1 MPQGYLSMIY
11 LGLFAPFLFHRI
23 MAKKLV
29 DWDQRFA
36 NEEERELAKKQNM
49 KSGIPLLVDNA

>member
-11 LGLFAPFLFHRI
+11 LGLFAPFLFHRV

-36 NEEERELAKKQNM
+36 NDEERELAKKQNI
-49 KSGIPLLVDNA
+49 KSGIPLLVKSA

>member
-1 MPQGYLSMIY
+1 
-11 LGLFAPFLFHRI
+11 

-49 KSGIPLLVDNA
+49 KSGIPLLVDSV

>member
-1 MPQGYLSMIY
+1 MIY
-11 LGLFAPFLFHRI
+11 LGLFAPFLFHRV

-36 NEEERELAKKQNM
+36 NDEERELAKKQNM
-49 KSGIPLLVDNA
+49 KSGIPLLVDSV